1 MEKNKQIIIIS
12 LSILVLFLFFGS
24 FFMTGRINP
33 SSENKYYNDVLGIS
47 FDMPKNYF
55 VEDHSFTNSLY
66 SGFDLYEDTKGNRL
80 LLSGEIV
87 GELPVSISCVAFEN
101 PEDISIKEWVNSDEF
116 ETLFF
121 AQDVNLTEENIIPD
135 VSAYG
140 YDSDGLY
147 ASKNIVF
154 KHSSGKIFNCRVSYI
169 TLQDKIV
176 DDFQKFLMSI
186 KLL

>member
-12 LSILVLFLFFGS
+12 LAILVLVLFFGS
-24 FFMTGRINP
+24 FFMLGKANH
-33 SSENKYYNDVLGIS
+33 SSENRYYNDVLGIS
-47 FDMPKNYF
+47 FNMPENYF
-55 VEDHSFTNSLY
+55 VEDHPFISSLY
-66 SGFDLYEDTKGNRL
+66 SGFDLYEDTEGNRR

-101 PEDISIKEWVNSDEF
+101 PEDISIEEWVNSDEF
-116 ETLFF
+116 KTLFF
-121 AQDVNLTEENIIPD
+121 VQDVNLTKEDIIPD

-154 KHSSGKIFNCRVSYI
+154 KHNNGKMFNCRVGYI
-169 TLQDKIV
+169 TLQDKII
-176 DDFQKFLMSI
+176 DDFQKLLMSI